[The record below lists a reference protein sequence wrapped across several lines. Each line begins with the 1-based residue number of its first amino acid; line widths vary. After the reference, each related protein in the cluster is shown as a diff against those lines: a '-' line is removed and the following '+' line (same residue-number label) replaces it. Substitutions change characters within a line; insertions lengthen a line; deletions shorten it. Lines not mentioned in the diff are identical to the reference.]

1 MYIIGRLIFMSYGFL
16 IYEVFLFFMLWIL
29 YYFIIV
35 IESIL
40 FIYYEFWYFKRI
52 LFCEKGEINKI

>member
-1 MYIIGRLIFMSYGFL
+1 MSYGFL